1 MYRLSAVARTALA
14 TIVLLPA
21 RTAQGQGVVVRP
33 LQNLSFGVLLPGVAT
48 SVDPAQLSQSAQI
61 ELRAIRG
68 NLLEVRFTLPTTMS
82 GAGTTL
88 PVTFS
93 STSAGAAPTSSPQSM
108 SRFDPNYAARF
119 TFLTTS
125 RATFFLG
132 GRALPRSNQPPGS
145 YTATVVMTITNL
157 GL

>member
-1 MYRLSAVARTALA
+1 MYRLHAVARTSITCVVLFLA
-14 TIVLLPA
+14 N
-21 RTAQGQGVVVRP
+21 TAQGQGLVVRP
-33 LQNLSFGVLLPGVAT
+33 MQNLTFGLLLPGVPT
-48 SVDPAQLSQSAQI
+48 TVDAAQVSQSAQI
-61 ELRAIRG
+61 EVRAIRG
-68 NLLEVRFTLPTTMS
+68 ASLEVRFTLPTVMT

-88 PVTFS
+88 PLSFS
-93 STSAGAAPTSSPQSM
+93 STSGGAAPTSSPASM

-119 TFLTTS
+119 TFLTTA

-132 GRALPRSNQPPGS
+132 GRALPRIGQPPGS